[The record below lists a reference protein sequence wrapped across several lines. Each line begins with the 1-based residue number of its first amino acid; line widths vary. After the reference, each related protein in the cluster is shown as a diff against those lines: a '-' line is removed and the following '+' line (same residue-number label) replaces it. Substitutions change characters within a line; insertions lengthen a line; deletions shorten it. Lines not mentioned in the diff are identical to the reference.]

1 MMDEITAEVVG
12 LARFPIVDLVVFL
25 KMALQ
30 HQMKKAS
37 DWPLRFRQAL

>member
-12 LARFPIVDLVVFL
+12 LARFPIVDVVVFL

-30 HQMKKAS
+30 HQMMKALGEKRMR
-37 DWPLRFRQAL
+37 LR